1 MMQILKSEMNDSSS
15 RRKTVIT
22 SRRTFNQQMTLYEGH
37 EYFSNQPKIKL
48 AGTINNISYDC
59 Y

>member
-1 MMQILKSEMNDSSS
+1 MQILKSEMNDSSS

-22 SRRTFNQQMTLYEGH
+22 SQSTFNQQMTLYEGH
-37 EYFSNQPKIKL
+37 EYFSNKPKIKL